1 MATVTEPFASSLSV
15 EKRRSAD
22 VAFDAIESLI
32 VCLQIAP
39 GSPVVEADIVHMTG
53 LTRTPVREALMRMVS
68 GGLITPQPRRGLVV
82 APIDVRDHLDVIT
95 TRRALERL
103 IASHSAR
110 RATSAQRQD
119 LVQAAR
125 EMAQAAAQDD
135 LDAYMRADQNLD
147 RINHAACGNRSA
159 AFAVRPLVVHCRR
172 FWYAYQHAGEMMQDA
187 RAHLE
192 MVRAIASGDEAAAA
206 DGAGLLMDYLEQ
218 FARRAIDS

>member
-1 MATVTEPFASSLSV
+1 VLPTETFAPSAPA

-32 VCLQIAP
+32 VRLHIAP
-39 GSPVVEADIVHMTG
+39 GSPVVEGEIVRMTG

-68 GGLITPQPRRGLVV
+68 GGLVTQQPRRGLVV
-82 APIDVRDHLDVIT
+82 SPIDVRDHLDVIA

-103 IASHSAR
+103 IARASAR
-110 RATSAQRQD
+110 RATTAQRQT
-119 LVQAAR
+119 LVQAAHD
-125 EMAQAAAQDD
+125 MAQAAANDD
-135 LDAYMRADQNLD
+135 LDGYMRADQDLD
-147 RINHAACGNRSA
+147 RINHIACANRSA

-172 FWYAYQHAGEMMQDA
+172 FWYAYQHAGEMTQGA

-192 MVRAIASGDEAAAA
+192 MARAIESGDENAAA

-218 FARRAIDS
+218 FARRVLDS